1 MHQSGI
7 GQIEGS
13 VLISENFFFKPN
25 GTSAIVGVL
34 SQLPFEPG
42 DSVEILM
49 SAGGQVKANK
59 EIIDSALHPAWRES
73 ALGVTVRRNLSP
85 DSSTKVFSDSML
97 ASLRRLETPYLGS
110 YWNVAD
116 LDEPDPQR
124 AFWGENYGR
133 LYEVK
138 RKWDPDGL
146 FIVRMGV
153 GSEDWDDK
161 GICRVREPRQL

>member
-1 MHQSGI
+1 
-7 GQIEGS
+7 
-13 VLISENFFFKPN
+13 
-25 GTSAIVGVL
+25 
-34 SQLPFEPG
+34 
-42 DSVEILM
+42 
-49 SAGGQVKANK
+49 
-59 EIIDSALHPAWRES
+59 
-73 ALGVTVRRNLSP
+73 
-85 DSSTKVFSDSML
+85 ML

-116 LDEPDPQR
+116 PDEPDPQR

-146 FIVRMGV
+146 FIVRIGV
-153 GSEDWDDK
+153 GSEDWDDE